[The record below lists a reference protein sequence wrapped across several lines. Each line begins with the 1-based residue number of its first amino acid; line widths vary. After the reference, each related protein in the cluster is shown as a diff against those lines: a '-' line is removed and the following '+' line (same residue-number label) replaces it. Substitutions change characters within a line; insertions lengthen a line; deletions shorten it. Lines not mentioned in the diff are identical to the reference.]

1 MKVKE
6 KSEKTGL
13 KLNIQKT
20 NIMAF
25 SPVTLWQIERE
36 KVDAVTDFLFL
47 GSKITTNGD
56 CSHDKRHLLLRR
68 KNMTNLNSVLKSRDT
83 QFSDKGLCT
92 QRYGLSNS
100 HVWMWE
106 LDHKEGWVPKNWCF
120 QSVVL
125 EKTLESNM
133 DSKDI
138 KPINPKGNQ
147 SWIFCGRTAAEA
159 EAPIIWP
166 PDVKSWLI
174 GKDSDAGKDWRQKE
188 KGAAEKEMVG

>member
-68 KNMTNLNSVLKSRDT
+68 KNMTNLNSVLKSGDT

-100 HVWMWE
+100 HVWM
-106 LDHKEGWVPKNWCF
+106 
-120 QSVVL
+120 
-125 EKTLESNM
+125 
-133 DSKDI
+133 
-138 KPINPKGNQ
+138 
-147 SWIFCGRTAAEA
+147 
-159 EAPIIWP
+159 
-166 PDVKSWLI
+166 
-174 GKDSDAGKDWRQKE
+174 
-188 KGAAEKEMVG
+188 